1 MAVWL
6 YISMGFREQMQHTTP
21 EARLMKKEEAMPLKE
36 LAIRFDA
43 QAEQAMAN
51 IVLVESI
58 RVRLSDINAGT
69 SEQQEHICGQI
80 ARQNPKALPDTIE
93 SDKQKAAYVLAV
105 ANKIIEQRGAAN

>member
-1 MAVWL
+1 MA
-6 YISMGFREQMQHTTP
+6 
-21 EARLMKKEEAMPLKE
+21 KEETMPIEQLAM
-36 LAIRFDA
+36 RFDA

-58 RVRLSDINAGT
+58 RVRLADISAGT

-93 SDKQKAAYVLAV
+93 SEKQKAAYVLAV
-105 ANKIIEQRGAAN
+105 AHKMVEQRTAAN